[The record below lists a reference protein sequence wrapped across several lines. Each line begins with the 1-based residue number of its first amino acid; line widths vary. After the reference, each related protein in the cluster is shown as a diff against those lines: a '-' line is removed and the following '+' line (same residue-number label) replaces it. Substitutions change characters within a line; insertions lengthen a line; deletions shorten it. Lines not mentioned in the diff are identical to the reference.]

1 MPKGLGK
8 GLGALIPGSNT
19 ISTAS
24 ENMAEKGFGIDIVI
38 SKIKPNKYQPRKE
51 FDPVE
56 LSNLMAS
63 IQEKGI
69 IQPVSVRKIGPEQYE
84 LISGERRLRACRE
97 LKKETIPAI
106 IRDVKDEDMLELA

>member
-19 ISTAS
+19 ISPVI
-24 ENMAEKGFGIDIVI
+24 ERKNDKHFGLDIAI
-38 SKIKPNKYQPRKE
+38 GKIKPNKYQPRKE

-56 LSNLMAS
+56 LANLMAS

-69 IQPVSVRKIGPEQYE
+69 IQPISVRKIGPDEYE
-84 LISGERRLRACRE
+84 LISGERRLRASKE
-97 LKKETIPAI
+97 LKRETIPAI
-106 IRDVKDEDMLELA
+106 IRDVKDEDML